1 MASTFRSCKR
11 SCNPENMIDSQI
23 PDLDF
28 TFLLTW
34 VLFTRGCDLVLIFL
48 TFVFTEMVIFERG
61 RNSFFR

>member
-11 SCNPENMIDSQI
+11 SCNPENVIDSQI

-34 VLFTRGCDLVLIFL
+34 VLLSRGCDLVLIFL
-48 TFVFTEMVIFERG
+48 LLSLQRW
-61 RNSFFR
+61 